1 MTYRLRNIFI
11 AIALA
16 LIAALLTI
24 FYVTNY
30 KRSVQQS
37 EANVRVYV
45 AAQDIPAG
53 LVGSDVVANHLLQP
67 RDIARRTVVPGAIS
81 SPAQI
86 GKLVAT
92 EPIYA
97 GEQVTLRR
105 FGDATQQ
112 GVQGQITGTMRAIQI
127 PGDANQLLTG
137 TLRAG
142 DHVDI
147 VADVDAPS
155 GRVARVVLRNIQ
167 VIAPSGTPS
176 AGQRLSQVSGAVL
189 LAIRDTQVQKLF
201 YVVKNTQWS
210 FELRPALKAA
220 DSAERTA
227 NLDSVLNGR

>member
-30 KRSVQQS
+30 KRNVQQS

-53 LVGSDVVANHLLQP
+53 LVGSDVVANHLLQA
-67 RDIARRTVVPGAIS
+67 REVARRTVVPGAIS
-81 SPAQI
+81 DPDQVA
-86 GKLVAT
+86 KLVAT

-105 FGDATQQ
+105 FGSPTAE

-127 PGDANQLLTG
+127 PGDSNQLLTG
-137 TLRAG
+137 TLRSG
-142 DHVDI
+142 DRVDI
-147 VADVDAPS
+147 VANIDAPS
-155 GRVARVVLRNIQ
+155 GRLTKIVLRNIQ
-167 VIAPSGTPS
+167 VISPSGTPT
-176 AGQRLSQVSGAVL
+176 AGQRIASTPGAVL

-201 YVVKNTQWS
+201 FVVKNTQWT
-210 FELRPALKAA
+210 FELRPALKAP
-220 DSAERTA
+220 DSPDRTA
-227 NLDSVLNGR
+227 NLNTVLNGR

>member
-53 LVGSDVVANHLLQP
+53 LLGSDVVANHLLQP

-81 SPAQI
+81 NPAQI
-86 GKLVAT
+86 AQLAAT

-105 FGDATQQ
+105 FGTQTEQ
-112 GVQGQITGTMRAIQI
+112 GVQGQITGTMRAIQV
-127 PGDANQLLTG
+127 PGDANQLLAG
-137 TLRAG
+137 TLRSG

-147 VADVDAPS
+147 VANVDAPT
-155 GRVARVVLRNIQ
+155 GRLTKIVLRNIQ
-167 VIAPSGTPS
+167 VISPSGAPS
-176 AGQRLSQVSGAVL
+176 AGQRIASTPGAVL

-201 YVVKNTQWS
+201 FVVKNTQWT

-220 DSAERTA
+220 DSSDRTA
-227 NLDSVLNGR
+227 TLDSVLNGR